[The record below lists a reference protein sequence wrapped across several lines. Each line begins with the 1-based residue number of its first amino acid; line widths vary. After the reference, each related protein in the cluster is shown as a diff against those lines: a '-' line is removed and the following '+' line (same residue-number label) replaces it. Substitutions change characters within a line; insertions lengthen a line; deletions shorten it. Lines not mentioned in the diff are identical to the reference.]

1 MLVFW
6 FLVLVLTGVLALILG
21 HLFGAKVSDTA
32 DKIYK
37 SFTEE
42 EKGEETNE

>member
-1 MLVFW
+1 MFVFW
-6 FLVLVLTGVLALILG
+6 FLVLVLTGVLVLLLG
-21 HLFGAKVSDTA
+21 HLFGAKVSDTT

-42 EKGEETNE
+42 ENEEENE